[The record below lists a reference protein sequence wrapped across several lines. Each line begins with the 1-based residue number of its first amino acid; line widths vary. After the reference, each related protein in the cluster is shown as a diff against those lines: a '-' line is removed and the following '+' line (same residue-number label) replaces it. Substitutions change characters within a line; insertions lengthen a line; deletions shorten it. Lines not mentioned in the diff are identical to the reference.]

1 METDAID
8 TDLKEAAILLAEMMS
23 IDKSVE
29 VIWSSELM
37 KQIQDILQKQ
47 KDAIKHL
54 HIACL

>member
-23 IDKSVE
+23 IDKSVDD
-29 VIWSSELM
+29 IWSSELM
-37 KQIQDILQKQ
+37 KRILDILQKQ
-47 KDAIKHL
+47 TDSMKHL